1 MRLFYRLV
9 DSDTIEGEDRVKI
22 RECERRTFE
31 AIKNEAFKEEWVGS
45 LDQNLKADKTVAEKI
60 RNSLKFYEAKVKS
73 NSLGVSY
80 FTFK

>member
-1 MRLFYRLV
+1 MRLFYRMV

>member
-1 MRLFYRLV
+1 MV
-9 DSDTIEGEDRVKI
+9 DSDTIEGEDRVKL

-31 AIKNEAFKEEWVGS
+31 AIKNEAFKDEWVGT
-45 LDQNLKADKTVAEKI
+45 LDQNLKADKIVAEKI

>member
-1 MRLFYRLV
+1 MV
-9 DSDTIEGEDRVKI
+9 DSDKIEGEDRVKL

-31 AIKNEAFKEEWVGS
+31 AIKKEAFKDEWVGS
-45 LDQNLKADKTVAEKI
+45 LDKIVAEKI